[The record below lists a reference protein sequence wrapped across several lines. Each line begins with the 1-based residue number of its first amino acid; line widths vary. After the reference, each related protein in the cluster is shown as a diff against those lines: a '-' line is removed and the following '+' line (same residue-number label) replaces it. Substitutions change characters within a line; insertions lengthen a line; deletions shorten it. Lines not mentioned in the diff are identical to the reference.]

1 MGRRLAVIRLH
12 TCHTLLQ
19 IIIISDYRD
28 HGDSEH
34 RVMDVQ
40 NSLAKD
46 KDHFI
51 LSVCELM
58 IITLL
63 IHYTNWSLYSNG
75 NLIY

>member
-12 TCHTLLQ
+12 TCHTLLL

-58 IITLL
+58 ITTILANTLYL
-63 IHYTNWSLYSNG
+63 LVIVQ
-75 NLIY
+75 